1 MLSKV
6 GTETSDFIHDYIL
19 DIEHGAMKYV
29 LYQNHCELYKKDE
42 EVTRLKALT
51 DVPTLDAYRKNAL
64 TINKQKRTVY
74 VFTSKR
80 YASLDLYKIGISFF
94 PKKRK
99 NGINTTHVLPDD
111 EFYEVH
117 IVECFDADLVEKY
130 IHDSLDQYR
139 YRKEREFFL
148 LPLPLIKKVV
158 DSVAS
163 LFNDCY
169 EQINDAIE
177 TWDNPKQT
185 AEKGTQHL
193 LQVPPLQQE
202 TASIPIK
209 IETPHI
215 QQTVTH
221 IKKERSNEMELIRMF
236 NENIDNEGISEKK
249 LRYLSTLLIITDKVK
264 RYAELQDIT
273 SIDTRYLEQYTL
285 PKLRRLAHCMGIT
298 QPHTVPSKEQL
309 IQRIVSIYEALKNKD
324 AYEV

>member
-1 MLSKV
+1 
-6 GTETSDFIHDYIL
+6 
-19 DIEHGAMKYV
+19 
-29 LYQNHCELYKKDE
+29 
-42 EVTRLKALT
+42 
-51 DVPTLDAYRKNAL
+51 
-64 TINKQKRTVY
+64 
-74 VFTSKR
+74 
-80 YASLDLYKIGISFF
+80 
-94 PKKRK
+94 
-99 NGINTTHVLPDD
+99 
-111 EFYEVH
+111 
-117 IVECFDADLVEKY
+117 
-130 IHDSLDQYR
+130 
-139 YRKEREFFL
+139 
-148 LPLPLIKKVV
+148 VV

-193 LQVPPLQQE
+193 LQVQE
-202 TASIPIK
+202 TTSIPIK

-273 SIDTRYLEQYTL
+273 RMDTRSLEQYTL
-285 PKLRRLAHCMGIT
+285 PKLRRLAHCIGIT

-309 IQRIVSIYEALKNKD
+309 IQRIVSTYDALKKED
-324 AYEV
+324 VYEEDEDMMDVVLIN

>member
-1 MLSKV
+1 M
-6 GTETSDFIHDYIL
+6 
-19 DIEHGAMKYV
+19 
-29 LYQNHCELYKKDE
+29 
-42 EVTRLKALT
+42 
-51 DVPTLDAYRKNAL
+51 
-64 TINKQKRTVY
+64 
-74 VFTSKR
+74 
-80 YASLDLYKIGISFF
+80 
-94 PKKRK
+94 
-99 NGINTTHVLPDD
+99 
-111 EFYEVH
+111 
-117 IVECFDADLVEKY
+117 
-130 IHDSLDQYR
+130 
-139 YRKEREFFL
+139 
-148 LPLPLIKKVV
+148 V

-185 AEKGTQHL
+185 AEKGTHQS

-236 NENIDNEGISEKK
+236 NENVDNEGISEKK

-273 SIDTRYLEQYTL
+273 RMDTRSLEQYTL
-285 PKLRRLAHCMGIT
+285 PKLRRLAHCIGIT

-309 IQRIVSIYEALKNKD
+309 IQRIVSTYDALKKED
-324 AYEV
+324 LYEDDENMMDVVLIN

>member
-1 MLSKV
+1 M
-6 GTETSDFIHDYIL
+6 
-19 DIEHGAMKYV
+19 
-29 LYQNHCELYKKDE
+29 
-42 EVTRLKALT
+42 
-51 DVPTLDAYRKNAL
+51 
-64 TINKQKRTVY
+64 
-74 VFTSKR
+74 
-80 YASLDLYKIGISFF
+80 
-94 PKKRK
+94 
-99 NGINTTHVLPDD
+99 
-111 EFYEVH
+111 H
-117 IVECFDADLVEKY
+117 IVECYDADLVEKY

-185 AEKGTQHL
+185 AEKGTQQL

-202 TASIPIK
+202 TTSIPIK
-209 IETPHI
+209 IETPRI

-264 RYAELQDIT
+264 KYAELQNIT
-273 SIDTRYLEQYTL
+273 CMDTKYLKQYTL
-285 PKLRRLAHCMGIT
+285 PKLRRLAHCIGIT
-298 QPHTVPSKEQL
+298 QPHTFPSKEQL
-309 IQRIVSIYEALKNKD
+309 IQRIVSTYDALKKED
-324 AYEV
+324 VYEDDEDMMDVVLIN